1 MHVTFFDFIKNVW
14 KVQVAMQKFSS
25 GRGGKGSIILVFPT
39 QIILYMRIYTRFIRV
54 RGGKWLSRDIISAK
68 MIKLG
73 NEGRQINAG
82 YIYHYFN
89 LKWHVLWFITPKW
102 EKYKFRFVIPVG
114 ILYGHT
120 GHTGWYTGQPVVH
133 SSTFG

>member
-1 MHVTFFDFIKNVW
+1 MNTPWCEMHVTFFDFIKNVW
-14 KVQVAMQKFSS
+14 KVQIAMQKFSS

-39 QIILYMRIYTRFIRV
+39 QIILFTRIYTRFIRV

-68 MIKLG
+68 VIKLG

-82 YIYHYFN
+82 YIYYYFN
-89 LKWHVLWFITPKW
+89 LKWNVLWFITPKW

-114 ILYGHT
+114 IYMVI
-120 GHTGWYTGQPVVH
+120 PVRIQANR
-133 SSTFG
+133 

>member
-1 MHVTFFDFIKNVW
+1 
-14 KVQVAMQKFSS
+14 
-25 GRGGKGSIILVFPT
+25 
-39 QIILYMRIYTRFIRV
+39 
-54 RGGKWLSRDIISAK
+54 

-73 NEGRQINAG
+73 SEGRQINAG
-82 YIYHYFN
+82 YYFN
-89 LKWHVLWFITPKW
+89 LKWNVLWFITPKW

-133 SSTFG
+133 PSTFG